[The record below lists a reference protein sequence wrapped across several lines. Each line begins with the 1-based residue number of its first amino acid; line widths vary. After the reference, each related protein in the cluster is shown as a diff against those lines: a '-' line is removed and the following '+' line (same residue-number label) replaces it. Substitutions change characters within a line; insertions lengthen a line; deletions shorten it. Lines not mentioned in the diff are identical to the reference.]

1 MTNRIQT
8 LLSRGKEL
16 SWPDAIADSA
26 PFYSFSVTGGNEVK
40 AQLTARPVG
49 QVTAAI
55 QALDLETVKIR
66 VMDPVRGEGWTR
78 EYADSIEVAY
88 KTYLTMLAKY
98 PDDAEDILLSED
110 VDEFWHTHILQTI
123 KYTEDCEAVFGKYLH
138 HTPHIGEV
146 TQEDVEKRIALAE
159 KTRRLYEREFG
170 SEENSTAAWAG
181 VAVKV
186 ENAAMSSAAIR
197 TESAAMSSAAIR
209 AGNAAMSSAAIRA
222 GNAAMSSAAIRADN
236 AAMSSAAIR
245 AGNAAMSSA
254 AIRAGNAAMSSAAIR
269 AGNAAMSSAAIRA
282 GNAAMSS
289 AAIRAGNAAM
299 SSAAIRADN
308 AAMSSAAIRV
318 TESAQVVSRAP
329 EARTNP

>member
-1 MTNRIQT
+1 MQVRIT
-8 LLSRGKEL
+8 
-16 SWPDAIADSA
+16 D
-26 PFYSFSVTGGNEVK
+26 
-40 AQLTARPVG
+40 RPAERVI
-49 QVTAAI
+49 AAI
-55 QALDLETVKIR
+55 QALNLESVKLR
-66 VMDPVRGEGWTR
+66 VTDPKLGEGWSR
-78 EYADSIEVAY
+78 EYADSIEAAY
-88 KTYLTMLAKY
+88 KNYLIMLVKY
-98 PDDAEDILLSED
+98 QDDAEDILLSED
-110 VDEFWHTHILQTI
+110 VDEFWHTYILQTI

-186 ENAAMSSAAIR
+186 EIAAMSSAAIR
-197 TESAAMSSAAIR
+197 SS
-209 AGNAAMSSAAIRA
+209 S
-222 GNAAMSSAAIRADN
+222 
-236 AAMSSAAIR
+236 
-245 AGNAAMSSA
+245 AAMSSA

-318 TESAQVVSRAP
+318 TESAQVASESA
-329 EARTNP
+329 